1 MLKHVWNCQ
10 ELSKGLY
17 WCFHCQKPER
27 VGKSQCKRCQGVPSR
42 TDRMAS
48 VAKKIF
54 SKLGSKGHRHESYS
68 GTAEVGK
75 SLGNIRESGESPKPS
90 GYHKGSKGFH
100 DDGPSDW
107 NHQYIQELPNT
118 SICPEMAGDWTA
130 ASHEL
135 PDTYISEMTGTE
147 IPIEMGMGEM
157 GTETWTDNFY
167 TADLEDWEMPP
178 PPVPKPK
185 NISPKPAMLR
195 VDTSFSSL
203 TASMYQGRIPQ
214 RHSSHYPE
222 TPLSPNIISPLSAGP
237 VFSATSL
244 EISPT
249 DSDTS
254 GNSYWADSGYSS
266 ATTTISAWNMPVM
279 PAMCEPPKGFEDK
292 RGKKRAREEEPVFE
306 DWIHDSAFSGQT
318 LLTTTTSTELTVAKL
333 PEVSQELVHSHSD
346 CAAAEKPKL
355 FSSHWCDAPTLVHSF
370 SEALDAHIEHSK
382 SALRDLPSTSIT
394 QELLAMS
401 KTTMVSTG
409 LDVLAGIL
417 EGRKPTAIVPVF
429 AFTHIAC
436 AFVIATEHDEGKIIS
451 QTWFKDILSWVHDW
465 SSAKQR
471 QLYMQI
477 ARSIWKPADD
487 NEKGKQVQQPFSA
500 PTSERENA
508 LFTSCKH
515 FLDVLESFK
524 GSDNEPTARRN
535 DKHLDSIHRS
545 FTARAQFN
553 DLISSS
559 GPFAEEVVNIERR
572 LLAGQINGTRE
583 LELELICAGKVS

>member
-1 MLKHVWNCQ
+1 
-10 ELSKGLY
+10 
-17 WCFHCQKPER
+17 
-27 VGKSQCKRCQGVPSR
+27 
-42 TDRMAS
+42 MAS

-68 GTAEVGK
+68 AAPEGGK
-75 SLGNIRESGESPKPS
+75 SLSNTQETGESSKS
-90 GYHKGSKGFH
+90 SSYHKGSKGFH

-157 GTETWTDNFY
+157 GEETWTDNFY
-167 TADLEDWEMPP
+167 TAHLEDWEMPP

-279 PAMCEPPKGFEDK
+279 PAMCEQAKGFEDK

-306 DWIHDSAFSGQT
+306 DWIHDSAFSGQA

-333 PEVSQELVHSHSD
+333 PDASQELVHFHSD
-346 CAAAEKPKL
+346 CAATEKPKL
-355 FSSHWCDAPTLVHSF
+355 FSTHWCDAPTLVHSF

-382 SALRDLPSTSIT
+382 SALRELPSTPIT

-451 QTWFKDILSWVHDW
+451 QAWFKDILSWVHGW

-477 ARSIWKPADD
+477 ARSIWKPAD
-487 NEKGKQVQQPFSA
+487 NVEKGKQVQQPFSA
-500 PTSERENA
+500 PTSSKENA
-508 LFTSCKH
+508 LFTGCKH

-524 GSDNEPTARRN
+524 VFENESAAGRK
-535 DKHLDSIHRS
+535 DKHLESIHRS

-559 GPFAEEVVNIERR
+559 GTFSEEVVNIERR

-583 LELELICAGKVS
+583 LELELICAGKVSSNSMS